1 MFVGI
6 CQASADDQ
14 PSAVGRQL
22 RAEHLRST
30 WKGSVLKP
38 DLTPDA

>member
-6 CQASADDQ
+6 CQASADDHL
-14 PSAVGRQL
+14 SAVGRQL

-30 WKGSVLKP
+30 WKGGVLKP